1 MQVLG
6 VGQDG
11 VRVGTQEVR
20 VPHVEQAHEQ
30 GHVLLGLG
38 LDEVAVHRV
47 KAGKEVRE
55 ALGANRDG
63 QGGADGRV
71 HGVAAAHPAP
81 EAEGIVRVDAEL
93 GDLVQS
99 GRHGDEVLGDRFLLG
114 GLVGDD
120 AALTQAVQQ
129 PGAHDLRVR
138 DGLERR
144 EGLGRDDHEGRLGVQ
159 VLRGLARVGGVD
171 VGDKAALQALLHVG
185 LQGLVRH
192 DGAEVGA
199 ADANVDDGLN
209 RLAGDAHPLARA
221 DAAGEG
227 VDLLQHLVHVGDGIL
242 AVDRQGVGR
251 GAAQRGMQD
260 GAVLG
265 DVNVLACKH
274 AVAQVRH
281 AGLLGE
287 REQVAQQRGAHEV
300 LRQVDVQ
307 VGGLEGE
314 LLRAFGIVR
323 KHLAQIGFKGVGQ
336 LVELV
341 PRGGHRRVDHGDI
354 THECS

>member
-1 MQVLG
+1 M
-6 VGQDG
+6 
-11 VRVGTQEVR
+11 
-20 VPHVEQAHEQ
+20 
-30 GHVLLGLG
+30 
-38 LDEVAVHRV
+38 
-47 KAGKEVRE
+47 
-55 ALGANRDG
+55 
-63 QGGADGRV
+63 
-71 HGVAAAHPAP
+71 
-81 EAEGIVRVDAEL
+81 
-93 GDLVQS
+93 
-99 GRHGDEVLGDRFLLG
+99 
-114 GLVGDD
+114 
-120 AALTQAVQQ
+120 
-129 PGAHDLRVR
+129 
-138 DGLERR
+138 
-144 EGLGRDDHEGRLGVQ
+144 
-159 VLRGLARVGGVD
+159 
-171 VGDKAALQALLHVG
+171 
-185 LQGLVRH
+185 
-192 DGAEVGA
+192 
-199 ADANVDDGLN
+199 
-209 RLAGDAHPLARA
+209 
-221 DAAGEG
+221 
-227 VDLLQHLVHVGDGIL
+227 HVGDRIL

-265 DVNVLACKH
+265 DVNVLARKH